1 MKWDYIDFDKRIIN
15 IPASEMKTRN
25 ALSIPLAKQSIAI
38 LKAIEPLTGK
48 GDYVFVTS
56 HGKDKPLSENTTTQA
71 LKRIINPTT
80 GEPFGTGYMTS
91 HGFRHMAS
99 TQLNELG
106 YDADVI
112 ELQLAHINKD
122 RVRAT
127 YNKAQLM
134 EKRTTMMQDWADYL
148 DKLKAK

>member
-1 MKWDYIDFDKRIIN
+1 
-15 IPASEMKTRN
+15 
-25 ALSIPLAKQSIAI
+25 
-38 LKAIEPLTGK
+38 
-48 GDYVFVTS
+48 
-56 HGKDKPLSENTTTQA
+56 
-71 LKRIINPTT
+71 
-80 GEPFGTGYMTS
+80 MTS

-127 YNKAQLM
+127 YNKAQLI

-148 DKLKAK
+148 DELKKEK